1 MPFPRVT
8 RPATGQE
15 SVSGRPRRRTVVS
28 LSEHHDCS
36 QNGQEREYDKNVSND
51 KNGRQLNLEEHQMFG
66 WFKRRR
72 EQKPTY
78 TSGFALGMMTGVPLS
93 PTYGVSTGAILG
105 AALHEDPSPSSDTS
119 SPAPDTSSSS
129 DSSSS
134 NDSPSFSDGGS
145 SPSSSD

>member
-1 MPFPRVT
+1 
-8 RPATGQE
+8 
-15 SVSGRPRRRTVVS
+15 
-28 LSEHHDCS
+28 
-36 QNGQEREYDKNVSND
+36 
-51 KNGRQLNLEEHQMFG
+51 MFG

-78 TSGFALGMMTGVPLS
+78 INQTITRRRCEDDDFDTSGFALGMMTGVPLS

>member
-1 MPFPRVT
+1 
-8 RPATGQE
+8 
-15 SVSGRPRRRTVVS
+15 
-28 LSEHHDCS
+28 
-36 QNGQEREYDKNVSND
+36 
-51 KNGRQLNLEEHQMFG
+51 MFG

-78 TSGFALGMMTGVPLS
+78 SGFALGMMTGVPLS

-129 DSSSS
+129 GSSS